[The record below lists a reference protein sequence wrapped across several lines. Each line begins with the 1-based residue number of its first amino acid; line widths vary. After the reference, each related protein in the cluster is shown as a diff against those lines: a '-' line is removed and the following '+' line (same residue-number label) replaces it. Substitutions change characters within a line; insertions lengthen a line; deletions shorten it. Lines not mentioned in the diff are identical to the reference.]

1 MNPIARLILVRVG
14 YLALAAVCGIA
25 LWLAFLAVFNVSDLV
40 GIRPW
45 QVWSSITTDPGAT
58 HARNVLFEYLGQ
70 TIRDFGVGYL
80 IGLAIAVVLA
90 VAFSLSVTLEN
101 VFMPTA
107 MVLRSIP
114 VIVITP
120 LLTLVFGIGVAGTA
134 AIVTLV
140 VFLPALANILFGLRA
155 AQVQHGDLVRAF
167 GGGGWA
173 LLVKVALP
181 GALPALLASARVA
194 IPLSVTG
201 AMIGE
206 WLATGQGLG
215 GYIARSA
222 GDFGFVAMW
231 ASAVAVTVFTMLAY
245 TAVSIVDT
253 LVQRRFGALA

>member
-1 MNPIARLILVRVG
+1 MSVARLVGVRVG
-14 YLALAAVCGIA
+14 YLLLAAVCA
-25 LWLAFLAVFNVSDLV
+25 VVLWIVLLTVFDVSDLI

-45 QVWSSITTDPGAT
+45 QVWSSLTSDPGA
-58 HARNVLFEYLGQ
+58 ARARTDLFTYLGQ

-80 IGLAIAVVLA
+80 IGLAIAMTLA
-90 VAFSLSVTLEN
+90 VVFSVSVTLEN

-120 LLTLVFGIGVAGTA
+120 LITLIFGLGVLGTT

-140 VFLPALANILFGLRA
+140 VFLPALANVLFGLRA
-155 AQVQHGDLVRAF
+155 AQRQHGDLIRAF
-167 GGGGWA
+167 GGGAGV
-173 LLVKVALP
+173 LLGKVAIP

-194 IPLSVTG
+194 VPISVTG

-215 GYIARSA
+215 GYISRSA
-222 GDFGFVAMW
+222 GEFSYAAMW
-231 ASAVAVTVFTMLAY
+231 ASAVAVTAFTMVVY
-245 TAVSIVDT
+245 TVVGIADT